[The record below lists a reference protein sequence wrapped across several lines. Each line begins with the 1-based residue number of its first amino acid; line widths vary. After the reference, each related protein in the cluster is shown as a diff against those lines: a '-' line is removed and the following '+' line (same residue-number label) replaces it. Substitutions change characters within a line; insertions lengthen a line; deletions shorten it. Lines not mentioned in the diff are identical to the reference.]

1 MRKEEWKIYKNVFDS
16 FTLRELFKL
25 SEHFIELHGQVSV
38 GKEANVFSLKT
49 KKGFSAIKIWR
60 LDNSNFKNM
69 FNYLIQDP
77 RYLGLKRRK
86 REIIFAW
93 AQREY
98 RNLLKAREVIKVPT
112 PIAIRHH
119 IIIMDFIGKQDIPAL
134 KLTKHP
140 PEDPKT
146 FYKQVIKDMKKL
158 YKSGL
163 IHGDLSPY
171 NILNYEEQPVYID
184 FSQGT
189 LTTAYNAEELLIRDI
204 KVINKFFSKYSKTKT
219 DEQLL
224 KFIKD

>member
-25 SEHFIELHGQVSV
+25 SAHFIELHGQVSV
-38 GKEANVFSLKT
+38 GKEANVFSVKT

-69 FNYLIQDP
+69 FDYLIQDP

-119 IIIMDFIGKQDIPAL
+119 IIIMDFIGKQDLPAL
-134 KLTKHP
+134 KLTKQP
-140 PEDPKT
+140 PKDPEK
-146 FYKQVIKDMKKL
+146 FYKKVITDIKKL
-158 YKSGL
+158 YKAGL

-171 NILNYEEQPVYID
+171 NILNHEEKPVYID

-189 LTTAYNAEELLIRDI
+189 LTNAYNAEELLKRDI
-204 KVINKFFSKYSKTKT
+204 KVINKFFSKQCKVK
-219 DEQLL
+219 ENEKLL
-224 KFIKD
+224 EFIKD